1 MLTNTQ
7 PKMKQVTVDSTDRF
21 KYHLYDGEQRV
32 KRTRT
37 MDQLHLVLLEKWK
50 KENSD
55 PSKAVELDEFKSRFH
70 VEIYTVS
77 DKTKEKAVKYIR

>member
-1 MLTNTQ
+1 
-7 PKMKQVTVDSTDRF
+7 MKQVTADTTDRF
-21 KYHLYDGEQRV
+21 KYHLYDGEQRI

-55 PSKAVELDEFKSRFH
+55 HSNGVDLDEFKSRFH
-70 VEIYTVS
+70 VEIHPVS
-77 DKTKEKAVKYIR
+77 DRKQKVIRHTK